1 MHFLDTTFLL
11 KGRTC
16 SRGNA
21 PHNQRRSERL
31 AREIRHRVTKDFG
44 VSTETLI
51 AVGFGET
58 DPITANTHEVGR
70 IQNRRVMTFPIE
82 S

>member
-1 MHFLDTTFLL
+1 MHFLDTAFLL
-11 KGRTC
+11 KCHTC
-16 SRGNA
+16 SRGDA
-21 PHNQRRSERL
+21 PYNHRRSERR
-31 AREIRHRVTKDFG
+31 AREIRHRVSKDFG